1 MLLFDNTST
10 IKRESK
16 ANEILATALYERGDE
31 KRLYKVGQTV
41 DGNGLGFTRGV
52 IVDVYEVNGF
62 IYYVVEYKLTTRAKK
77 TYQKTLR
84 QNDIKPWKDTL

>member
-1 MLLFDNTST
+1 MLLFDNTSI

-16 ANEILATALYERGDE
+16 ANEIFANTLYKRGEE
-31 KRLYKVGQTV
+31 KQLYKVGQTV

-62 IYYVVEYKLTTRAKK
+62 IYYVVEYKLTPRAKK
-77 TYQKTLR
+77 DISKTLR
-84 QNDIKPWKDTL
+84 QIDINIIEL

>member
-1 MLLFDNTST
+1 MLLFDNTYT

-16 ANEILATALYERGDE
+16 ANEILATSLYKRGEE
-31 KRLYKVGQTV
+31 KHLYKVGQTV

-52 IVDVYEVNGF
+52 IVDVYEVDGF
-62 IYYVVEYKLTTRAKK
+62 IYYVVEYKLTPRVKK

-84 QNDIKPWKDTL
+84 QNDIKQ